1 MRHIARC
8 KILVILLDMAGTDNR
23 HPWDD
28 YHSLLEELEL
38 YDPTLL
44 ERPRLVV
51 ANKIDEE
58 AATAN
63 LKSFKRRVRKTLV
76 LPISAAFDEGLPAF
90 RKVIRE
96 MVEQASKADEAPQSE
111 AGSESELESESED

>member
-1 MRHIARC
+1 
-8 KILVILLDMAGTDNR
+8 
-23 HPWDD
+23 
-28 YHSLLEELEL
+28 
-38 YDPTLL
+38 
-44 ERPRLVV
+44 
-51 ANKIDEE
+51 
-58 AATAN
+58 
-63 LKSFKRRVRKTLV
+63 LV